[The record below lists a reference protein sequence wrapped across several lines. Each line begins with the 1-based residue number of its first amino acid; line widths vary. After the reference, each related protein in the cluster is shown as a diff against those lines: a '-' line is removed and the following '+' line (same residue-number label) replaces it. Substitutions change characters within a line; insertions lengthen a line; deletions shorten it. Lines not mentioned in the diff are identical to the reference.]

1 MALQKDTLNLADL
14 EAKYGI
20 AASMLIADTSLQ
32 EALNTII
39 KDGITDPDLQLA
51 TLKQTD
57 WYKKNTDDW
66 RKFQSYKLGKIGRAH
81 V

>member
-32 EALNTII
+32 EDRKSTRLN
-39 KDGITDPDLQLA
+39 
-51 TLKQTD
+51 
-57 WYKKNTDDW
+57 
-66 RKFQSYKLGKIGRAH
+66 SSH
-81 V
+81 